1 MDGIDMVSRTSQI
14 QRKTFET
21 DIVASINLDG
31 QGQAHIETGIGFFDH
46 MLILFAKHSCVDI
59 DLKCRGDLHVDQHH
73 TVEDTGIVLGTCFHN
88 ALGDKQQIRR
98 YGFWTL
104 PMDEALATAVVDFGG
119 RGYFVFNA
127 QFSRETVGE
136 FETELVP
143 EFWRAFAHSANANV
157 HINVH
162 YGVNNHHIAEGIF
175 KATAR
180 AIRMAVEIDPRTQG
194 IPSTKGVL

>member
-1 MDGIDMVSRTSQI
+1 MTSRTSQI
-14 QRKTFET
+14 QRQTLET
-21 DIVASINLDG
+21 EIAASINLDG
-31 QGQAHIETGIGFFDH
+31 QGKAHIETGIGFFDH

-98 YGFWTL
+98 YGFFTL
-104 PMDEALATAVVDFGG
+104 PMDEVLTTAAVDFGG

-127 QFSRETVGE
+127 RFSRETVGD

-143 EFWRAFAHSANANV
+143 EFWRAFAHSANANL
-157 HINVH
+157 HINLH
-162 YGVNNHHIAEGIF
+162 YGTNNHHIAESIF
-175 KATAR
+175 KALAR
-180 AIRMAVEIDPRTQG
+180 AVRMAVEIDPRTQG